1 MLWAYAAAAV
11 ALASLVALWLARR
24 PYRRADDTVHLEVSP
39 GWLPLLAGLG
49 VLVAGVLNS
58 LWPPVVAGTYVLA
71 LVWALTLALIDIEVR
86 RLPDALVL
94 PAYPVAAAL
103 LTVCSAITADW
114 TSLLTAAA
122 CAGGAVAGFLALAL
136 LSPGA
141 EGLGLGD
148 VKLAGVLGGMLGW
161 LDWFNAVMGLL
172 TGFVLGGL
180 VALILLVRKRADRK
194 SRMPFGP
201 AMIMGAYLWC
211 ALPPVG

>member
-1 MLWAYAAAAV
+1 LLWAYAAAAV
-11 ALASLVALWLARR
+11 ALASVVALWLARR
-24 PYRRADDTVHLEVSP
+24 PYRRADDTVHLEISP
-39 GWLPLLAGLG
+39 WWLPLPAGLG

-58 LWPPVVAGTYVLA
+58 GWLPVVAGTYVLA
-71 LVWALTLALIDIEVR
+71 LVWALTLALIDIDVR

-103 LTVCSAITADW
+103 LAACSATTGDW
-114 TSLLTAAA
+114 TSLRTAAA
-122 CAGGAVAGFLALAL
+122 CAGCAVAGFLALAL

-180 VALILLVRKRADRK
+180 VALVLLVTKRADRK

-211 ALPPVG
+211 VLPPVG